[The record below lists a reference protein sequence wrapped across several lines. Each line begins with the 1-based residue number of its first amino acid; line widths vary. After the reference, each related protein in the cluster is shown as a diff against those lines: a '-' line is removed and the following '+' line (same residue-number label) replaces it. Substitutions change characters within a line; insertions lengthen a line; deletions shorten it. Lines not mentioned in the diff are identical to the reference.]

1 MAKDNRKLPDA
12 GSSVCC
18 DKGHSPLLACTLLE
32 GFLAGPITLGL
43 SDCAG
48 LSLIRFKAVLGSG
61 PPRRRVE
68 EGFTFTQLVTRT
80 ELLCSIPLTDIQHT
94 KVRPH

>member
-68 EGFTFTQLVTRT
+68 EGFV
-80 ELLCSIPLTDIQHT
+80 C
-94 KVRPH
+94 V